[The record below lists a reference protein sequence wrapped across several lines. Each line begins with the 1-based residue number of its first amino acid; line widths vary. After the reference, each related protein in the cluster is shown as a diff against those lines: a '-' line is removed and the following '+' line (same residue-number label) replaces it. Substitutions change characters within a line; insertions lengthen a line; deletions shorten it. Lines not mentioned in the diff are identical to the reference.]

1 MAGAF
6 GTTAAAAKSG
16 IFAPGSTAIGDFIG
30 APLISGLHAM
40 GLTSAATEPTD
51 PIGKAEFEGI
61 FGSGSWDDPVVHA
74 DLAMALHGTPT
85 AYGKV
90 DKGMLGDYM
99 DTRHYDTFAVGTHG
113 ADPSGT
119 TPSTTTKKDDSKS
132 STVVLSPSGS
142 RSSVPTGTAGY
153 PYLIPPAFDFSGPA
167 NMPYTR
173 NYWETHGLPMGLL
186 EYVYPGPGSGY
197 TDFTGGDPF
206 ATGGLLGGRS
216 SGLLGDVPRVL
227 PGGRVTG
234 SSTAGVVTAKDV
246 ADKKEAEKKEDPD
259 KDPDDKSDFE
269 EHYPDDRGHDV
280 GMTSAVY
287 DDAPPTFVPVVS
299 EPKYP
304 TAPVSWLTDPDLSD
318 KEFIDAAKKTAAA
331 TKATVSKGEAR
342 GRLEEAAPDMSGYS
356 KAVSDAL
363 RGLTGRD
370 RFEAEAAF
378 SYPGADFGPGD
389 FMGGGSA
396 ASGGGGGGVP
406 GGGGWGGIG
415 GDYGDAGGR

>member
-1 MAGAF
+1 MPLF
-6 GTTAAAAKSG
+6 EPEDTT
-16 IFAPGSTAIGDFIG
+16 FGDFLG
-30 APLISGLHAM
+30 GPLLGGLHAL
-40 GLTSAATEPTD
+40 GITSAATEPTD

-90 DKGMLGDYM
+90 TGTPTTGKLGAYM
-99 DTRHYDTFAVGTHG
+99 GTRHYDPFAVGTEG

-119 TPSTTTKKDDSKS
+119 TPSTSTKKDEGSKS

-216 SGLLGDVPRVL
+216 SGLLGDVPRIL
-227 PGGRVTG
+227 PGGSVTA
-234 SSTAGVVTAKDV
+234 SSTKGVITAEEV
-246 ADKKEAEKKEDPD
+246 AEKKDTEK
-259 KDPDDKSDFE
+259 KDAEKKDDTPKSDFE

-280 GMTSAVY
+280 GKTSPIY
-287 DDAPPTFVPVVS
+287 DDAPPTFVPT
-299 EPKYP
+299 PIP
-304 TAPVSWLTDPDLSD
+304 TYEDKIVRDARAPVPVDTTYED
-318 KEFIDAAKKTAAA
+318 KIVRDARKK
-331 TKATVSKGEAR
+331 EA
-342 GRLEEAAPDMSGYS
+342 
-356 KAVSDAL
+356 
-363 RGLTGRD
+363 
-370 RFEAEAAF
+370 AEAATHG
-378 SYPGADFGPGD
+378 SDLSAPDIRPTITYVEERYPGSGGHIVTRPVTKEELAMKDDWMIGGRGDEPDYYGMGDTSSGGHPGMGD
-389 FMGGGSA
+389 ASSYGSDMFGGGF
-396 ASGGGGGGVP
+396 
-406 GGGGWGGIG
+406 
-415 GDYGDAGGR
+415 

>member
-1 MAGAF
+1 MS
-6 GTTAAAAKSG
+6 AASESG
-16 IFAPGSTAIGDFIG
+16 IFAPGSTAIGDALAG
-30 APLISGLHAM
+30 PLLGGLHAL
-40 GLTSAATEPTD
+40 GFTSAAVEPTS
-51 PIGKAEFEGI
+51 PISRSEYEGI
-61 FGSGSWDDPVVHA
+61 FGTGTYDDPVHRA
-74 DLAMALHGTPT
+74 DLEMALHGTT
-85 AYGKV
+85 TKYGKV
-90 DKGMLGDYM
+90 SKEDAEKFAASEF
-99 DTRHYDTFAVGTHG
+99 YDSSAVGTGG

-119 TPSTTTKKDDSKS
+119 TPSTTTKKDPGSKS

-142 RSSVPTGTAGY
+142 RSSVPIGMAGY

-234 SSTAGVVTAKDV
+234 SSTKGVITAEEV
-246 ADKKEAEKKEDPD
+246 AEKKDAEK
-259 KDPDDKSDFE
+259 KDDTPKSDFE

-280 GMTSAVY
+280 GKTSHVY

-318 KEFIDAAKKTAAA
+318 SGFIDAAKKSAAA
-331 TKATVSKGEAR
+331 TKATVAKGGAKD
-342 GRLEEAAPDMSGYS
+342 RLEEAAPVMSGYS

-370 RFEAEAAF
+370 KFEAEAAMTF
-378 SYPGADFGPGD
+378 ESGLDFGPGD

-396 ASGGGGGGVP
+396 ASGGGGVP

>member
-6 GTTAAAAKSG
+6 GTTAAAAESG

-30 APLISGLHAM
+30 APVLGGLHAM

-90 DKGMLGDYM
+90 DKGELGDYM
-99 DTRHYDTFAVGTHG
+99 DTRHYDPFAVGTHG

-119 TPSTTTKKDDSKS
+119 TSSTATKKDGGSKS

-206 ATGGLLGGRS
+206 ATGGLLGRRS
-216 SGLLGDVPRVL
+216 SGLLGDVRRIV
-227 PGGRVTG
+227 PGGSVTG
-234 SSTAGVVTAKDV
+234 SSTKGVTKD
-246 ADKKEAEKKEDPD
+246 DSSKKKDDPEKEPDDDPE
-259 KDPDDKSDFE
+259 DKSDFDV
-269 EHYPDDRGHDV
+269 HYPDDRGHDV
-280 GMTSAVY
+280 HRTSPIY
-287 DDAPPTFVPVVS
+287 DPGP
-299 EPKYP
+299 EYP

-318 KEFIDAAKKTAAA
+318 SEFIDAAKKSAAA
-331 TKATVSKGEAR
+331 TKVTVAKTRDAPGGGAR

-363 RGLTGRD
+363 AAVTAGLTGRD
-370 RFEAEAAF
+370 KFEAEAAF
-378 SYPGADFGPGD
+378 SYAGADFGAAD

-396 ASGGGGGGVP
+396 ASGGGGGVP